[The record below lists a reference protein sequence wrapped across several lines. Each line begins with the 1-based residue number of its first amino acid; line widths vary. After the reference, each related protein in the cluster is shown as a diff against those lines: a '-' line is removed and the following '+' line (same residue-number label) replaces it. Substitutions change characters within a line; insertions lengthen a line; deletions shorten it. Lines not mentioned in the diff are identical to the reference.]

1 MCAVP
6 KQPENETE
14 ASIQPPWLVVLLALK
29 PPSLSMYRVWQRAGV
44 TKGRL
49 YWLRKSSDLRV
60 SMACHLAR
68 AADINPGKYVEALA
82 EYLGPKPLLPKPQ
95 REKAPPRRKRQYLCS
110 VCGKQGHQSRTCR
123 SVSLSGAHLLL
134 ARGAAVAQHDLS
146 TKRKKG
152 RRCGR

>member
-6 KQPENETE
+6 KQPENETGE
-14 ASIQPPWLVVLLALK
+14 SIQPPWLVVLLALK
-29 PPSLSMYRVWQRAGV
+29 PTSLSMYRVWQRAGV

-95 REKAPPRRKRQYLCS
+95 RAKAPPRKKRVHLCS
-110 VCGKQGHQSRTCR
+110 VCGKPGHNRASCR
-123 SVSLSGAHLLL
+123 SVSLSGSHLLL
-134 ARGAAVAQHDLS
+134 ARGAAVAQRDLS

-152 RRCGR
+152 TRCGR